1 MEKSAGN
8 PVTTVSSCRHDDA
21 HRVRGDPY
29 DPVCCSDEIVWVQRR
44 IDPIDPR
51 FTAPVGRYRVLLP
64 DYRTIPAPEDPAW
77 HRAPEYQQ
85 SQFWRPWEK
94 TSYVTQRNSRS
105 EEWSTLRQM
114 LPSRGYFK
122 PSRLTKWGIEAGRP
136 PSPTDEPQLR
146 FPQIRSP
153 MSKYEQMTHLYFSI
167 RRPYKQRRPVF

>member
-1 MEKSAGN
+1 MEKSN
-8 PVTTVSSCRHDDA
+8 NTVTGHPCDDA
-21 HRVRGDPY
+21 NRVGDDPY
-29 DPVCCSDEIVWVQRR
+29 APVCCSDEIVWVQRR
-44 IDPIDPR
+44 IDSIDPR
-51 FTAPVGRYRVLLP
+51 FTAPVGRYRVLLADP
-64 DYRTIPAPEDPAW
+64 RTLPAPVDPAW

-94 TSYVTQRNSRS
+94 ISYVTQRNSRS

-122 PSRLTKWGIEAGRP
+122 PSRLTKWGIEVGRA

-153 MSKYEQMTHLYFSI
+153 MSKYETIAHLYFSA
-167 RRPYKQRRPVF
+167 